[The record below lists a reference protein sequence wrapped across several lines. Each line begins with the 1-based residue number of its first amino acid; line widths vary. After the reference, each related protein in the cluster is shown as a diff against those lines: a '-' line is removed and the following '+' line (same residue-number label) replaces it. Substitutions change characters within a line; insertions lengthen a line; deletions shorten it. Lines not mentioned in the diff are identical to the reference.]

1 MAQAREDAGAMGGE
15 QAAED
20 EVDGT
25 GGVGIDETRAVY
37 F

>member
-20 EVDGT
+20 EVGGT
-25 GGVGIDETRAVY
+25 GGGRDR
-37 F
+37 

>member
-20 EVDGT
+20 GV
-25 GGVGIDETRAVY
+25 GGQGEGGIDEGRAVY